1 MRQLAPHDTTI
12 VEVSLTARFDRSG
25 HFRRDHPYITGWG
38 EQGLDVISCGLPRC
52 GCGKSMN
59 VAHPRDLAVID
70 PDQFEQLA
78 GSLSKA
84 AHNAMM
90 RDCGFDAMILRDKG
104 HDPVVARMR
113 ASRAKRCAAEGCGR
127 FAAKHSLTRAQHG
140 DQGIPF

>member
-1 MRQLAPHDTTI
+1 MRK
-12 VEVSLTARFDRSG
+12 ERSG
-25 HFRRDHPYITGWG
+25 PDQTTLCPRDAEEARGPGGMAARDSRSNGFLRLGSALYSKRMPWRRDQPG
-38 EQGLDVISCGLPRC
+38 
-52 GCGKSMN
+52 
-59 VAHPRDLAVID
+59 RDLAVID

-127 FAAKHSLTRAQHG
+127 FAAKQSLTRAQHG